1 MAKKDE
7 MPIIRRGDNNSAQKA
22 QEIHAE
28 SGVWS
33 PQAVIHGQMDYNP
46 NKHLTQR
53 KKNTP

>member
-28 SGVWS
+28 SRSWV
-33 PQAVIHGQMDYNP
+33 PQAAIHGQMDYNP
-46 NKHLTQR
+46 NNHPAHRTN
-53 KKNTP
+53 NTP

>member
-7 MPIIRRGDNNSAQKA
+7 MPIIRRGDEDSAQKA